1 MKSDV
6 CKLSADSA
14 ELKMVLKETAKS
26 AAYRD
31 LNPKET
37 GRLRLLAEELVEM
50 LPSLLRFSKGS
61 FWVESTGKKFELHV
75 ALVPNEA
82 LSGKKREQLLDVS
95 TSKQNAAA
103 VGIMAKIR
111 IAAEFLLVD
120 YEETSKMSETFYV
133 PGTPSVISLAD
144 PTWSLSSYRE
154 DAKKAQGEVWDELE
168 KSIVANLAD
177 DVVVALEGRQV
188 DIVVKKEF
196 A

>member
-6 CKLSADSA
+6 CKLSIGGAD
-14 ELKMVLKETAKS
+14 LKMVLKETAKS

-50 LPSLLRFSKGS
+50 LPSLLRYSEGS
-61 FWVESTGKKFELHV
+61 FWVESTGKSFELHV
-75 ALVPNEA
+75 ALAPNET
-82 LSGKKREQLLDVS
+82 LTGQKREQLLDVS

-188 DIVVKKEF
+188 DIVVKKKFE
-196 A
+196 